1 LRRLE
6 GATVSLQTQP
16 SSSPQLNRTALHA
29 LHVELGARFVPF
41 AGYEMP
47 IQFPS
52 GILKEHLHTR
62 AAAGLFDVSHMGQLA
77 LRPRAGGMEGV
88 ARALEGLMPIDVLDL
103 DEGRQRYGLLTN
115 LTGGIVDDL
124 MIAKLPDRFALVV
137 NASRKDA
144 DEAHLRAS
152 ISESCIIERLDD
164 RALLALQGPLAEPVL
179 ARFCPQVAAM
189 GFMDVRVIAI
199 AGADCLVSRSG
210 YTGEDGFEISVP
222 AGEAQSLAR
231 KLLEDPS
238 VAPIGL
244 GARDSLR
251 LEAGLCLYGS
261 DLDVDT
267 TPVEA
272 SLAWAIQK
280 SRRRGGARAGGFPGV
295 GVILSQIVFGVARAR
310 VGLRSLDRTPVRG
323 GPLYSEEGT
332 QIGRVTSGGFGPTVN
347 VPIAMGYVATAAAK
361 PGTLLFADVRG
372 RRVPVE
378 VSELPFVPPKYKRQ

>member
-1 LRRLE
+1 
-6 GATVSLQTQP
+6 LQPQP
-16 SSSPQLNRTALHA
+16 SSSPEFKRTPLHA
-29 LHVELGARFVPF
+29 LHAELGARFVPF

-77 LRPRAGGMEGV
+77 VRPRAGGMEHG
-88 ARALEGLMPIDVLDL
+88 ARALESLMPIDVLGL
-103 DEGRQRYGLLTN
+103 CEGGQRYGLLTN
-115 LTGGIVDDL
+115 STGGILDDL
-124 MIAKLPDRFALVV
+124 MIARLPDHFILVI

-152 ISESCIIERLDD
+152 ISESCIIERLHD
-164 RALLALQGPLAEPVL
+164 RALLALQGPLADGVL
-179 ARFCPQVAAM
+179 ARLCPQVAGM
-189 GFMDVRVIAI
+189 GFMDVRAVTI

-222 AGEAQSLAR
+222 AREAESLAR
-231 KLLEDPS
+231 KLLKNPS

-244 GARDSLR
+244 GARYSLR

-272 SLAWAIQK
+272 SLSWAIQK
-280 SRRRGGARAGGFPGV
+280 SRRTGGARAGGFPGA
-295 GVILSQIVFGVARAR
+295 GVILSELVSGAARRR
-310 VGLRSLDRTPVRG
+310 VGLRSLERTPVRG
-323 GPLYSEEGT
+323 GPLYSHVGT
-332 QIGRVTSGGFGPTVN
+332 QIGQVTSGGFGPTVN
-347 VPIAMGYVATAAAK
+347 APVAMGYVATAAAK

-378 VSELPFVPPKYKRQ
+378 VSELPFVKPRYKRHG

>member
-1 LRRLE
+1 M
-6 GATVSLQTQP
+6 SLQPQP
-16 SSSPQLNRTALHA
+16 SSGPELKRTPLHA
-29 LHVELGARFVPF
+29 LSVELGARFVPF

-62 AAAGLFDVSHMGQLA
+62 EAAGLFDVSHMGQLA
-77 LRPRAGGMEGV
+77 VRPRAGGMEH
-88 ARALEGLMPIDVLDL
+88 ASRALESLMPIDVLDL
-103 DEGRQRYGLLTN
+103 DECRQRYGLLTN
-115 LTGGIVDDL
+115 STGGILDDL
-124 MIAKLPDRFALVV
+124 MIARLPDRFTLVV

-144 DEAHLRAS
+144 DEAHLRAAV
-152 ISESCIIERLDD
+152 SESCIIERSDD
-164 RALLALQGPLAEPVL
+164 RALLALQGPLAERVL
-179 ARFCPQVAAM
+179 ARLCPQVAAM
-189 GFMDVRVIAI
+189 GFMDVRALAI
-199 AGADCLVSRSG
+199 AGADGLVSRSG

-222 AGEAQSLAR
+222 AGEAESLAR

-251 LEAGLCLYGS
+251 LEAGLCLFGS

-280 SRRRGGARAGGFPGV
+280 SRRTGGARAGGFPGA
-295 GVILSQIVFGVARAR
+295 GVILTQLVSGVTRRR
-310 VGLRSLDRTPVRG
+310 VGLRSLERTPVRG
-323 GPLYSEEGT
+323 GPLCSQAGT
-332 QIGRVTSGGFGPTVN
+332 QIGQVTSGGFGPTVN
-347 VPIAMGYVATAAAK
+347 APVAMGYVATAAAK
-361 PGTLLFADVRG
+361 PGTRLSADVRG

-378 VSELPFVPPKYKRQ
+378 VSELPFVKPRYKRHE